1 MLPKVHGMASI
12 TSWENAEDIMFNVK
26 FHIYECQIGKNKIN
40 YYVRDIVND
49 LELLPINEYHTV

>member
-1 MLPKVHGMASI
+1 
-12 TSWENAEDIMFNVK
+12 MFKVK
-26 FHIYECQIGKNKIN
+26 FYIYECQIGKNKIN